1 MSRQSL
7 WATKVAALI
16 QGGNSP
22 AALVQIKVA
31 PSVQDL
37 QQLRTQLTRAK
48 LLSRHPDIDQTIA
61 DQVVTLSSSRLHRS
75 P

>member
-31 PSVQDL
+31 PSVKDL
-37 QQLRTQLTRAK
+37 QQLRTLLTSAK
-48 LLSRHPDIDQTIA
+48 LLTRHPDISQTIA